1 MERERSRGITQTHC
15 KAVYYPKKNES
26 NEDSGND
33 SGNDFVV
40 TLYGKNFRP
49 ASWFINFFLKCFESN
64 YTYHAELAKELKG
77 QNDEIHRTVMV
88 LIM

>member
-1 MERERSRGITQTHC
+1 MERERSRGITHTRC

-26 NEDSGND
+26 KEDF
-33 SGNDFVV
+33 GNDFVV
-40 TLYGKNFRP
+40 TLFHKNFRP
-49 ASWFINFFLKCFESN
+49 ASCFINFFLKCFESD

-88 LIM
+88 HNM